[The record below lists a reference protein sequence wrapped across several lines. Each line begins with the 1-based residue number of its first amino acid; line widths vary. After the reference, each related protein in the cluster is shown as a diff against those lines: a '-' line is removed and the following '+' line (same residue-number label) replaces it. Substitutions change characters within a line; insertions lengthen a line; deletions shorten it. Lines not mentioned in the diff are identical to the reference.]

1 MIMKKTV
8 DKKEHFEFIGVLLYE
23 KKKQKKKTN
32 FT

>member
-23 KKKQKKKTN
+23 KKAKEKN
-32 FT
+32 